1 MIKKTCKGLVS
12 IDVGNELK
20 IFLWKNELRKTMT
33 CIYDLENMM

>member
-12 IDVGNELK
+12 IDGGNELK
-20 IFLWKNELRKTMT
+20 IFSWTNELRKTIT